1 MKTEALER
9 YLNSFGKQVVNRAK
23 GNLQKAKGGGTNLE
37 KSISF
42 KIITDT
48 DGFSVQFFMD
58 NYGTFVDKGVSGTAV
73 GRSFKDYKGSTV
85 SSPYKYTSKQPPSR
99 VLDKWIVKKTAVGRS
114 FKDYKG
120 STVSSPYKYTSK
132 QPPSRVLD
140 KWIVKKNIAPRDEKG
155 RFMSRKSISF
165 LIARSIK
172 RKGIQGISFFQKPL
186 MLGLKQFG
194 KEMLGAVKEDIIN
207 GLTTVK

>member
-37 KSISF
+37 KSLSF
-42 KIITDT
+42 KVVTSAE
-48 DGFSVQFFMD
+48 GFSVQFYMD
-58 NYGTFVDKGVSGTAV
+58 SYGTFVDKGVSGTDV
-73 GRSFKDYKGSTV
+73 RRSFKDYKGRTI
-85 SSPYKYTSKQPPSR
+85 SSPYKYTTKQPPSR
-99 VLDKWIVKKTAVGRS
+99 VLDKWIVKKG
-114 FKDYKG
+114 
-120 STVSSPYKYTSK
+120 
-132 QPPSRVLD
+132 
-140 KWIVKKNIAPRDEKG
+140 IAPRDEKG

-186 MLGLKQFG
+186 MLGMKEFSSKFG
-194 KEMLGAVKEDIIN
+194 KAIADDIVDNLRQQKIA
-207 GLTTVK
+207 

>member
-23 GNLQKAKGGGTNLE
+23 GNLQKAKGGKTNLE
-37 KSISF
+37 KSLSF
-42 KIITDT
+42 KVITSAE
-48 DGFSVQFFMD
+48 GFSVQFYMD
-58 NYGTFVDKGVSGTAV
+58 SYGTFVDKGVSGTKV
-73 GRSFKDYKGSTV
+73 KRSFKDYKGRTI
-85 SSPYKYTSKQPPSR
+85 SSPYKYTTKQPPSR
-99 VLDKWIVKKTAVGRS
+99 VLDKWIVKKG
-114 FKDYKG
+114 
-120 STVSSPYKYTSK
+120 
-132 QPPSRVLD
+132 
-140 KWIVKKNIAPRDEKG
+140 IAPRDEKG

-194 KEMLGAVKEDIIN
+194 KEMLGAVKDDIIN

>member
-23 GNLQKAKGGGTNLE
+23 GNLQKSKGGGTNLE
-37 KSISF
+37 KSLSF
-42 KIITDT
+42 KVVTSAE
-48 DGFSVQFFMD
+48 GFSVQFYMD
-58 NYGTFVDKGVSGTAV
+58 SYGTFVGKGVSGTEV
-73 GRSFKDYKGSTV
+73 KRSFKDYKGRTI
-85 SSPYKYTSKQPPSR
+85 SSPYKYTTKQPPSR
-99 VLDKWIVKKTAVGRS
+99 VLDKWIVKKG
-114 FKDYKG
+114 
-120 STVSSPYKYTSK
+120 
-132 QPPSRVLD
+132 
-140 KWIVKKNIAPRDEKG
+140 IAPRDEKG

-194 KEMLGAVKEDIIN
+194 KEMLGAVKDDIIN

>member
-1 MKTEALER
+1 MNTEALER

-37 KSISF
+37 KSLSF
-42 KIITDT
+42 KVITSAE
-48 DGFSVQFFMD
+48 GFSVQFYMD
-58 NYGTFVDKGVSGTAV
+58 SYGTFVDKGVS
-73 GRSFKDYKGSTV
+73 
-85 SSPYKYTSKQPPSR
+85 
-99 VLDKWIVKKTAVGRS
+99 VLDKWIVKKG
-114 FKDYKG
+114 
-120 STVSSPYKYTSK
+120 
-132 QPPSRVLD
+132 
-140 KWIVKKNIAPRDEKG
+140 IAPRDEKG

-194 KEMLGAVKEDIIN
+194 KEMLGAVKDDIIN
-207 GLTTVK
+207 GLTIVK